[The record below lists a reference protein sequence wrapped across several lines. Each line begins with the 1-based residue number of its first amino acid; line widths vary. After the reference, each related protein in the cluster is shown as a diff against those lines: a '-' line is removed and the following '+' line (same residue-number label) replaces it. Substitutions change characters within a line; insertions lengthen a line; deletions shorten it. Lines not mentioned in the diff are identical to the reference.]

1 MEQKELTTATSTIK
15 EETKMKNIVI
25 INEQHS
31 LLKQQEEVIAKKIRG
46 TNRIKKNTSRRAK

>member
-31 LLKQQEEVIAKKIRG
+31 LLKQQEEVISKKIRG
-46 TNRIKKNTSRRAK
+46 TN